1 MTPVFLLEE
10 LQKFISSKTS
20 DIILPVR
27 TRTGSSEEKE
37 RAAAVYKMGLPEAD
51 DVQQKVPYILLK
63 FLTGTDDKKA
73 GEPEE
78 DSCKVRI
85 IFAVYSED
93 GQDGPLAL
101 LNLILRVRSE
111 LKKAGTI
118 GGGQFALELPLEYIV
133 YQDTTPPY
141 YMGEMVTNWSMPVT
155 QRDVAEICTIY
166 RQEEDKMA
174 KATTASTTAAEKDA
188 EKVQAVENTTT
199 EEKATETANKQ
210 EGTVKLIYIGPNLPK
225 AMLQCNK
232 IFEGTKEEIK
242 KELSFILEKFPL
254 VEKMLVPTTEL
265 AEKKDKVK
273 TTGNV
278 YNKYYSDLKAAA
290 LAYAE
295 QEV

>member
-27 TRTGSSEEKE
+27 TRTGSNEEKE
-37 RAAAVYKMGLPEAD
+37 RAAAVYQMGLPEAD

-111 LKKAGTI
+111 LKKAGPI
-118 GGGQFALELPLEYIV
+118 GGGQFALQSIR
-133 YQDTTPPY
+133 T
-141 YMGEMVTNWSMPVT
+141 GGN
-155 QRDVAEICTIY
+155 
-166 RQEEDKMA
+166 KMA
-174 KATTASTTAAEKDA
+174 TKNTAASTTAAEKDA
-188 EKVQAVENTTT
+188 EKVQAVENTTA
-199 EEKATETANKQ
+199 EEKNAETANTQ
-210 EGTVKLIYIGPNLPK
+210 PETVKLVYIGPNLPK

-232 IFEGTKEEIK
+232 VFEGTEEGIK

-254 VEKMLVPTTEL
+254 VEKMLVPTKEL

-278 YNKYYSDLKAAA
+278 YNKYYSNLKAAA

>member
-51 DVQQKVPYILLK
+51 ILLK

-155 QRDVAEICTIY
+155 QRDVAEI
-166 RQEEDKMA
+166 
-174 KATTASTTAAEKDA
+174 
-188 EKVQAVENTTT
+188 
-199 EEKATETANKQ
+199 
-210 EGTVKLIYIGPNLPK
+210 LHNL
-225 AMLQCNK
+225 
-232 IFEGTKEEIK
+232 
-242 KELSFILEKFPL
+242 
-254 VEKMLVPTTEL
+254 
-265 AEKKDKVK
+265 
-273 TTGNV
+273 
-278 YNKYYSDLKAAA
+278 
-290 LAYAE
+290 
-295 QEV
+295 

>member
-1 MTPVFLLEE
+1 
-10 LQKFISSKTS
+10 
-20 DIILPVR
+20 
-27 TRTGSSEEKE
+27 
-37 RAAAVYKMGLPEAD
+37 MGLPEAD

-78 DSCKVRI
+78 DGCKVRI

-155 QRDVAEICTIY
+155 QRDVAEI
-166 RQEEDKMA
+166 
-174 KATTASTTAAEKDA
+174 
-188 EKVQAVENTTT
+188 
-199 EEKATETANKQ
+199 
-210 EGTVKLIYIGPNLPK
+210 LHNL
-225 AMLQCNK
+225 
-232 IFEGTKEEIK
+232 
-242 KELSFILEKFPL
+242 
-254 VEKMLVPTTEL
+254 
-265 AEKKDKVK
+265 
-273 TTGNV
+273 
-278 YNKYYSDLKAAA
+278 
-290 LAYAE
+290 
-295 QEV
+295 

>member
-27 TRTGSSEEKE
+27 TRTGSNEEKE
-37 RAAAVYKMGLPEAD
+37 RVAAVYKMGLPEAD

-85 IFAVYSED
+85 IFAMYSED

-155 QRDVAEICTIY
+155 QRDVAEI
-166 RQEEDKMA
+166 
-174 KATTASTTAAEKDA
+174 
-188 EKVQAVENTTT
+188 
-199 EEKATETANKQ
+199 
-210 EGTVKLIYIGPNLPK
+210 LHNL
-225 AMLQCNK
+225 
-232 IFEGTKEEIK
+232 
-242 KELSFILEKFPL
+242 
-254 VEKMLVPTTEL
+254 
-265 AEKKDKVK
+265 
-273 TTGNV
+273 
-278 YNKYYSDLKAAA
+278 
-290 LAYAE
+290 
-295 QEV
+295 

>member
-1 MTPVFLLEE
+1 MKIRTATARAHKKRLAIRVYTVYGITFD
-10 LQKFISSKTS
+10 T
-20 DIILPVR
+20 DIITLAR
-27 TRTGSSEEKE
+27 HGS
-37 RAAAVYKMGLPEAD
+37 RFHITHNNTPF
-51 DVQQKVPYILLK
+51 LLK

-155 QRDVAEICTIY
+155 QRDVAEI
-166 RQEEDKMA
+166 
-174 KATTASTTAAEKDA
+174 
-188 EKVQAVENTTT
+188 
-199 EEKATETANKQ
+199 
-210 EGTVKLIYIGPNLPK
+210 LHNL
-225 AMLQCNK
+225 
-232 IFEGTKEEIK
+232 
-242 KELSFILEKFPL
+242 
-254 VEKMLVPTTEL
+254 
-265 AEKKDKVK
+265 
-273 TTGNV
+273 
-278 YNKYYSDLKAAA
+278 
-290 LAYAE
+290 
-295 QEV
+295 